1 MMGMGVD
8 QKYAPITSPLGAVII
23 LSSYLELRSWAG
35 ARITVQQLKANAEI
49 LRGVCVSIISF

>member
-8 QKYAPITSPLGAVII
+8 QKYAPITSPLGAAII

-35 ARITVQQLKANAEI
+35 ARITVHNSSSKRRDL
-49 LRGVCVSIISF
+49 